1 MCSIYASTHT
11 RVCVCQ
17 RVCAQLQ
24 NINIKIAFIERRA
37 NRKFNFA
44 LQNEPSESHTINLPF
59 IL

>member
-11 RVCVCQ
+11 RVLCVC
-17 RVCAQLQ
+17 VCGQLQ

>member
-1 MCSIYASTHT
+1 MC
-11 RVCVCQ
+11 Q
-17 RVCAQLQ
+17 KVCAQLQ